1 MPTPV
6 PTVLTDAYIAVNG
19 TALSAWA
26 NKVSISDTADQIDV
40 SSFGSAGYRSF
51 IAGLKKAEIA
61 ATFFQDFQV
70 GGIDATLQ
78 PLYATGGTFALE
90 VRPTSAAASATNPK
104 YTMTARLYDWS
115 PLNGAV
121 GDANSIDV
129 TFETAGTAGLVRG
142 TV

>member
-26 NKVSISDTADQIDV
+26 NKVSITDSADQQDV
-40 SSFGSAGYRSF
+40 TGFSTAGYRSF
-51 IAGLKKAEIA
+51 IPGLKKAEIGA
-61 ATFFQDFQV
+61 SFFQDFQS
-70 GGIDATLQ
+70 GGIDQTLQ
-78 PLYATGGTFALE
+78 PFYASGGTFALE
-90 VRPTSAAASATNPK
+90 IRPTSAAASPTNPK

-121 GDANSIDV
+121 GDPSGIDV
-129 TFETAGTAGLVRG
+129 TFQLAGTAGLVRG
-142 TV
+142 TS